1 MTTETQAPLV
11 PNFDDDET
19 DRKIAFICSKGNL
32 DMAYPA
38 LVLANAALGEGIE
51 THLFFTF
58 WGFDMITKSR
68 MHDLKFSPVGN
79 TAMHMPVGDIRIP
92 QALAPLPGM
101 QPMATKM
108 IKDQIAALGVPEV
121 PEFLDQ
127 IVASGGHLWACR
139 MSADMNKLDRRRSVR
154 RSRGDHQRLR
164 LHRDD
169 RRRAAA
175 LHLARRACRA
185 GPEVRLRRSRNAVVG
200 A

>member
-1 MTTETQAPLV
+1 MTTVTETPIV
-11 PNFDDDET
+11 PSFDDDEET
-19 DRKIAFICSKGNL
+19 DRKLAIICSKGNL

-38 LVLANAALGEGIE
+38 LLLGNAALGEGVE

-79 TAMHMPVGDIRIP
+79 TAMHLPVGDVRIP

-108 IKDQIAALGVPEV
+108 LK
-121 PEFLDQ
+121 DQ

-139 MSADMNKLDRRRSVR
+139 MSADMNHLTE
-154 RSRGDHQRLR
+154 
-164 LHRDD
+164 DD
-169 RRRAAA
+169 LYDGVEAII
-175 LHLARRACRA
+175 
-185 GPEVRLRRSRNAVVG
+185 NASDFIEMTNG
-200 A
+200 AQLLFI